1 MRNFQKKTAQSL
13 FISGCFLVLLCCNEQ
28 TPFVKVAY
36 QPANEMALN
45 HAAKKEADD
54 IVRKSIDTFGGWDT
68 WAAKKTLTY
77 MKITQSYDS
86 SGKILKE
93 TRQLHQYQL
102 RPLFKAHI
110 SWQQGDDK
118 YLIVYNGQ
126 QAWKLKNGKEMTEE
140 NDRKQAYNSPLGSH
154 YVMCMPFK
162 LTDPGTVINSEGMDT
177 LTNKKVVKT
186 VKTTYLKGAGSAAG
200 KHTWWYFFDPQSGNL
215 IANFLDYGDG
225 YNFTEYT
232 EFITVGNV
240 KVSKMRKSYATN
252 KDREI
257 KHLTDVYTN
266 EDIVFDKPLDD
277 KLFEP
282 LKNN

>member
-1 MRNFQKKTAQSL
+1 MRNFQKKTTQFL
-13 FISGCFLVLLCCNEQ
+13 FISGCFMILLGCNEK

-36 QPANEMALN
+36 QTENEIAINRLS
-45 HAAKKEADD
+45 KDEAGD
-54 IVRKSIDTFGGWDT
+54 IIRKSIDTFGGWDT
-68 WAAKKTLTY
+68 WAAKNTLTY

-86 SGKILKE
+86 LGTRLKE

-110 SWQQGDDK
+110 SWQEGDDK
-118 YLIVYNGQ
+118 YLIIYNGQ

-140 NDRKQAYNSPLGSH
+140 NDRKQAYNSSLGSH

-162 LTDPGTVINSEGMDT
+162 LTDPGTVLSSEGIDT
-177 LTNKKVVKT
+177 LANKKVVKT

-215 IANFLDYGDG
+215 TANFIDYGEG
-225 YNFTEYT
+225 YSFTEYT
-232 EFITVGNV
+232 DFITVGNV

-257 KHLTDVYTN
+257 KNLTAIYTN

-282 LKNN
+282 IKN